1 MSSKL
6 VTIIAAALLVSAC
19 AAAEPIGSR
28 AAGFGEAFKYDTAIQ
43 IINPDPVYPPEAAQP
58 GSNGDVGAQA
68 AQRYRTDKVKK
79 VQTMET
85 TTGTSGSGGSSGR

>member
-6 VTIIAAALLVSAC
+6 AVIVAASLLVGAC

-28 AAGFGEAFKYDTAIQ
+28 DAGFGEAFKYDTAIQ

-68 AQRYRTDKVKK
+68 VTRYRTDKVKK
-79 VQTMET
+79 VQTMDT
-85 TTGTSGSGGSSGR
+85 TTSSSGSGGSSGR

>member
-1 MSSKL
+1 MSSKRA
-6 VTIIAAALLVSAC
+6 IIVVASLLLGAC

-43 IINPDPVYPPEAAQP
+43 TINPDPVYPPDAAQP

-68 AQRYRTDKVKK
+68 VTRYRTDKVKK
-79 VQTMET
+79 VETMGT
-85 TTGTSGSGGSSGR
+85 TTSASGSGGSSGR

>member
-6 VTIIAAALLVSAC
+6 VIIVVGSLLVSAC

-28 AAGFGEAFKYDTAIQ
+28 SAGFGEAFKYDTAIQ
-43 IINPDPVYPPEAAQP
+43 VINPDPVYPAEAEQP
-58 GSNGDVGAQA
+58 GSNGDVAAQA

-79 VQTMET
+79 VETMQT
-85 TTGTSGSGGSSGR
+85 TTSTSGSGGSSGR